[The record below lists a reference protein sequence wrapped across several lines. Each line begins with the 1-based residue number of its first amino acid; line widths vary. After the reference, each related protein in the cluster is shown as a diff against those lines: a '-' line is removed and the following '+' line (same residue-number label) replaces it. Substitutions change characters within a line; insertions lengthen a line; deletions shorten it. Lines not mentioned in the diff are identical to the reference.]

1 MHIKLISDFVFLTG
15 CALGLDDKRGI
26 LIGGHYVVDGFI
38 SDLGQTIPTNIKINN
53 QVLEVDIEDK
63 SNWNV
68 SKVPLKKV
76 WILFIEKCVILK
88 TNNLF

>member
-1 MHIKLISDFVFLTG
+1 M
-15 CALGLDDKRGI
+15 DDKRGI

-38 SDLGQTIPTNIKINN
+38 SDLDQTIPTNIEINN

-63 SNWNV
+63 SKWNI

-76 WILFIEKCVILK
+76 CTQL
-88 TNNLF
+88 TNMCYPQNKYVSYLDCSYRLAINSE